1 MSKKKMV
8 MEEEPA
14 NCLSLPGEFGEISLD
29 LESLVTSIPTA
40 PESSAPV
47 NSPGSARA
55 PASSAPASSAPAS
68 SAPAPHHCEQSA
80 LPSSFRLRTCWR
92 GTGWEL
98 GLPISQQSPGK
109 SQR

>member
-14 NCLSLPGEFGEISLD
+14 NCLSLPGEFGEIPLD

-55 PASSAPASSAPAS
+55 PASSAPASSAPA
-68 SAPAPHHCEQSA
+68 PHHCEQSA
-80 LPSSFRLRTCWR
+80 LPSSFRIRPCWR

-109 SQR
+109 PQR